1 MIRLVCIDVDGTLVG
16 SSGTVAPESWAAA
29 ERARGLGI
37 RLAICSGRPAFGR
50 ALDYARRLDADGWHI
65 FQNGSSV
72 VHLPDGL
79 ARSRALPDAAVA
91 GLVARARA
99 TGRVLELYTDTDYYV
114 ESTGPRAARHAALLG
129 VPWTPRNFDTRE
141 GDIVRAQWVV
151 PHDEVAAVMA
161 EPHDGLT
168 LAASLSPVMPD
179 TTFINTT
186 PVGVDKGDA
195 LRRVAGEYGF
205 ALAEVMMVGDSD
217 NDLSALRVAGVP
229 VAMGNGEPSV
239 KAAATHVV
247 SDVDAGGLV
256 QALELAMSSWLRD

>member
-16 SSGTVAPESWAAA
+16 SAGTVTPESWAAA
-29 ERARGLGI
+29 TRARALGI
-37 RLAICSGRPAFGR
+37 RLAICSGRPAFGK
-50 ALDYARRLDADGWHI
+50 ALDYARRLDPDGWHI

-79 ARSRALPDAAVA
+79 ARSRALPDATVSA
-91 GLVARARA
+91 LIARSRA
-99 TGRVLELYTDTDYYV
+99 TGRVLELYTDTDYFV
-114 ESTGPRAARHAALLG
+114 ESILPRAQRHAALLG
-129 VPWTPRNFDTRE
+129 VPWLPRNFDTRE

-151 PHDEVAAVMA
+151 PHDEVATVMA

-186 PVGVDKGDA
+186 PVGVDKGEA
-195 LRRVAGEYGF
+195 LRGVAEAYGF
-205 ALAEVMMVGDSD
+205 ALADVMMVGDSD

-229 VAMGNGEPSV
+229 VAMGNAEASV
-239 KAAATHVV
+239 KAVAAHVV
-247 SDVDAGGLV
+247 GDVDAGGLV
-256 QALELAMSSWLRD
+256 QALVLAMASN